1 MEFVTWALVILAV
14 LAVLLA
20 AWRFFTLRSRG
31 TNVILRVLPQS
42 GVHGWRHGTLR
53 YNGNDLEYFKLRSLS
68 PMADII
74 LNRLSVTLLNRRD
87 PTTEEAAFMSP
98 GLKVLHIKSKNEE
111 IELSFDQHSE
121 MAFTA
126 WLEAAPDA
134 RSEHLSAKDFQRLR
148 QSGHGNGNGNGN
160 SKDTHKNR

>member
-1 MEFVTWALVILAV
+1 MEFIIWALVIIAV

-31 TNVILRVLPQS
+31 TTVILRHLPQT

-68 PMADII
+68 PMADLI
-74 LNRLSVTLLNRRD
+74 LNRLSVVLLERRN
-87 PTTEEAAFMSP
+87 PTAEEADFMFEQVHI
-98 GLKVLHIKSKNEE
+98 LKIWNKDEE
-111 IELSFDQHSE
+111 IELGMDAHGE

-126 WLEAAPDA
+126 WLESAPDA
-134 RSEHLSAKDFQRLR
+134 RSQHSLGPEDFQRNQNQR
-148 QSGHGNGNGNGN
+148 NNGRGH
-160 SKDTHKNR
+160 